1 MQSLLGVATILLCV
15 FGGFMLHGG
24 DMHVIWQPVELVIII
39 GAGTGT
45 IILGNPRHVLSE
57 MWLQVKEVAFRRR
70 DGEEFQRQLLLLMY
84 ELLQTAAGGLKAL
97 DAHVE
102 APHESDLFKRY
113 PLILHEPKLLHFIVD
128 NFRLMAM
135 GKINA
140 HELEG
145 VLDQEIESIHEEMLQ
160 PARSL
165 GKVGDAM
172 PGFGILAAVLG
183 IVMAMNS
190 VAAGA
195 DTGEVAMAVAA
206 AMVGT
211 FIGIFMCY
219 GVLDPISNRMRQ
231 LVDDERMALDSV
243 KVVLVTHVAGKP
255 PLLALDAGRRLVQL
269 SSKPSFARLES
280 WIDKLRNPDAEPEEV
295 AVTPRR
301 RKGDLRA
308 QQA

>member
-1 MQSLLGVATILLCV
+1 MQS
-15 FGGFMLHGG
+15 
-24 DMHVIWQPVELVIII
+24 
-39 GAGTGT
+39 
-45 IILGNPRHVLSE
+45 ILGMATNVLSE
-57 MWLQVKEVAFRRR
+57 MWLQVKHVLGRRK
-70 DGEEFQRQLLLLMY
+70 DGQEFQRQLLLLMY

-102 APHESDLFKRY
+102 APHESELFKRY
-113 PLILHEPKLLHFIVD
+113 PMILEEPKLLHFIVD

-145 VLDQEIESIHEEMLQ
+145 VLEQEIESIHEEMRQ

-195 DTGEVAMAVAA
+195 DTGEVATAVAA

-211 FIGIFMCY
+211 FIGIFKFY
-219 GVLDPISNRMRQ
+219 GVLDPIANRMRQ

-255 PLLALDAGRRLVQL
+255 PLLAIDAGRRLVQL
-269 SSKPSFARLES
+269 NTKPSFARLES
-280 WIDKLRNPDAEPEEV
+280 WIDKLRNPDPEEV
-295 AVTPRR
+295 PATPRR

>member
-1 MQSLLGVATILLCV
+1 MQSLIGIATILLCV
-15 FGGFMLHGG
+15 FGGFALHGG
-24 DMHVIWQPVELVIII
+24 EMGVIWQPVELVIII
-39 GAGTGT
+39 GAGVGT
-45 IILGNPRHVLSE
+45 IILGNPRHVLTE
-57 MWLQVKEVAFRRR
+57 MWLQVKEVLGRRK
-70 DGEEFQRQLLLLMY
+70 DGQEFQRQLLLLMY

-102 APHESDLFKRY
+102 APHESELFKRY
-113 PLILHEPKLLHFIVD
+113 PMVLHEPKLLHFIVD

-135 GKINA
+135 GKISA

-145 VLDQEIESIHEEMLQ
+145 VLDQEIDAIYEEMAQ

-165 GKVGDAM
+165 SKVGDAM

-183 IVMAMNS
+183 IVMAMKS
-190 VAAGA
+190 VASGA
-195 DTGEVAMAVAA
+195 DTGEVAVAVAA

-231 LVDDERMALDSV
+231 LVDDERQALDSV

-255 PLLALDAGRRLVQL
+255 PLLAIDAGRRLVQL
-269 SSKPSFARLES
+269 NTKPSFARLEG
-280 WIDKLRNPDAEPEEV
+280 WIDKLNNPEAGAEEP
-295 AVTPRR
+295 ATPRR

-308 QQA
+308 QQAA

>member
-1 MQSLLGVATILLCV
+1 MQSLLGIAIILLCV
-15 FGGFMLHGG
+15 FGGFALHGG
-24 DMHVIWQPVELVIII
+24 ELHVIWQPVELVIII
-39 GAGTGT
+39 GAGVGT

-57 MWLQVKEVAFRRR
+57 MRLQVKQVLGRPR

-97 DAHVE
+97 DEHVE
-102 APHESDLFKRY
+102 APHQSELFKRY
-113 PLILHEPKLLHFIVD
+113 PMILAEPKLLHFIVD

-140 HELEG
+140 MELEG
-145 VLDQEIESIHEEMLQ
+145 VLDQEIESIHDEMMQ

-231 LVDDERMALDSV
+231 LVDDERMALDTV
-243 KVVLVTHVAGKP
+243 KVVLVTHASGKP
-255 PLLALDAGRRLVQL
+255 PLLAV
-269 SSKPSFARLES
+269 E
-280 WIDKLRNPDAEPEEV
+280 EP
-295 AVTPRR
+295 ATPRR

>member
-1 MQSLLGVATILLCV
+1 MQSLLGIATILLCV
-15 FGGFMLHGG
+15 FGGFALHGG
-24 DMHVIWQPVELVIII
+24 DLGVIWQPVELVIII
-39 GAGTGT
+39 GAGAGT

-57 MWLQVKEVAFRRR
+57 MWLQVKEVIARRKN
-70 DGEEFQRQLLLLMY
+70 GEEFQRQLLLLMY

-102 APHESDLFKRY
+102 APHDSELFKRY
-113 PLILHEPKLLHFIVD
+113 PMVLDEPKLLHFIVD

-145 VLDQEIESIHEEMLQ
+145 VLEQEIESMHEEMLQ

-195 DTGEVAMAVAA
+195 NTGEVAMAVAA

-255 PLLALDAGRRLVQL
+255 PLLAIDAGRRMVQL
-269 SSKPSFARLES
+269 STKPSFARLES
-280 WIDKLRNPDAEPEEV
+280 WIDKLRNPDEPAEQEP
-295 AVTPRR
+295 ATPRR
-301 RKGDLRA
+301 RKEDLRA